1 MCQHFVYIAYKGGD
15 IVGMTDKQFAS
26 YQLSQLRRLEAIKE
40 NLAKAN
46 IKDPLLEQ
54 MIQDIRDELKRP

>member
-1 MCQHFVYIAYKGGD
+1 M
-15 IVGMTDKQFAS
+15 GMTDKQFAS